1 MFNSFD
7 KTLMFLFIPADL
19 VILNDLAIF
28 AFVQKKMVV
37 LCFHIFPFCI
47 VTEDSCKQSHGCWKQ
62 FLMLMIVLLYLP
74 NKPLLLIMERTKTLK
89 LRKFIIL
96 YIIAQLSRHN
106 LYTDICVLFYVTEN
120 WISKKVEVILS
131 VSNCSILGFEIDPIS
146 IMFWWL
152 FYLLLCFGSYIK

>member
-74 NKPLLLIMERTKTLK
+74 NKTLTVNNGK
-89 LRKFIIL
+89 N
-96 YIIAQLSRHN
+96 QN
-106 LYTDICVLFYVTEN
+106 LEA
-120 WISKKVEVILS
+120 
-131 VSNCSILGFEIDPIS
+131 
-146 IMFWWL
+146 
-152 FYLLLCFGSYIK
+152 